1 MSRAE
6 RRQYQ
11 KLMKGQD
18 RAPTLPPAARVRAER
33 LRARRQERSAA
44 RTYDFTGRFWLV
56 TIGLA
61 VAAGLIGFSVQWPA
75 MPFALYVGISAAA
88 VALALQVGLRLLQ
101 RRAAAR

>member
-11 KLMKGQD
+11 KLMKGAD
-18 RAPTLPPAARVRAER
+18 RAPSLPPAARVRAER
-33 LRARRQERSAA
+33 LRARRQERSEG
-44 RTYDFTGRFWLV
+44 RTYDFTGRFWMV
-56 TIGLA
+56 TGGLA
-61 VAAGLIGFSVQWPA
+61 VVAGLIGFSVQWPA
-75 MPFALYVGISAAA
+75 MPFALYVGIAAAA